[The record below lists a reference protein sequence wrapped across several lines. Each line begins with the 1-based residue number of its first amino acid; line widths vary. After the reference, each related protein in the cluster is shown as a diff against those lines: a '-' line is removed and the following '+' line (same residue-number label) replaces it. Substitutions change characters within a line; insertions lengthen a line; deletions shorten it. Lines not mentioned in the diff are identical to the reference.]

1 MTPTTRSGPSS
12 TRTQTTQDRS
22 ERLSASAKTTPTA
35 QSSPVCFVLRHVVRL
50 GRGRIECEGGGRLR
64 RKKGSD
70 LSSSPSATLPQLH
83 ATSLVLLPS
92 HDSCPVHALA
102 RNNRT
107 DSAALCLLL
116 LLPGRPFEAAELRLK
131 SFHELHTLW
140 YLLLREKNVYYTQM
154 AEAARRGVHASVIK
168 RMGTQTQRAKVRRL
182 PLPRAQP
189 AQVLVLITL
198 LLSLSCT
205 AGLQIQTSMARIKYV
220 LNERN
225 LAYKAVQQAEVDRQ
239 AQEDHLAALSDELA
253 LAETGESAVDPST
266 QTGFEADI
274 IAGRELPEPIQVRK
288 FREEMRV
295 ASGRRGRTAERKA
308 RLPKRGDTEDVF
320 KRLPGNAQRAEIAQ
334 KNREAVEEKEQA
346 L

>member
-1 MTPTTRSGPSS
+1 
-12 TRTQTTQDRS
+12 
-22 ERLSASAKTTPTA
+22 
-35 QSSPVCFVLRHVVRL
+35 
-50 GRGRIECEGGGRLR
+50 
-64 RKKGSD
+64 
-70 LSSSPSATLPQLH
+70 
-83 ATSLVLLPS
+83 
-92 HDSCPVHALA
+92 
-102 RNNRT
+102 
-107 DSAALCLLL
+107 
-116 LLPGRPFEAAELRLK
+116 
-131 SFHELHTLW
+131 
-140 YLLLREKNVYYTQM
+140 
-154 AEAARRGVHASVIK
+154 
-168 RMGTQTQRAKVRRL
+168 
-182 PLPRAQP
+182 
-189 AQVLVLITL
+189 
-198 LLSLSCT
+198 
-205 AGLQIQTSMARIKYV
+205 MARIKYV

-239 AQEDHLAALSDELA
+239 AQEDHLAALYDELA